1 MNLKTPPGEPTS
13 GLPAQSYGFFCQPDG
28 SFLIE
33 SVLPGIYRLTLSLN
47 SKNEKVDEIIN
58 VQEEML
64 GQLMKD
70 LSVDTEDIDL
80 GTITLESTTPQ

>member
-1 MNLKTPPGEPTS
+1 MHGWFSSRRRGQHREQVDDL
-13 GLPAQSYGFFCQPDG
+13 
-28 SFLIE
+28 
-33 SVLPGIYRLTLSLN
+33 R
-47 SKNEKVDEIIN
+47 KVDEIIN

>member
-1 MNLKTPPGEPTS
+1 MESAAFTRYNTAGASDEETHNILNHPARRPG
-13 GLPAQSYGFFCQPDG
+13 
-28 SFLIE
+28 
-33 SVLPGIYRLTLSLN
+33 